1 MRLHARGTVKG
12 VTTLEPVGL
21 ALGYGTLALATAI
34 QVGDVVPGC
43 VFALIVLAFGAS
55 TFAFR
60 RILRLALLVVPFAF
74 VAILTWAI
82 QLGPVDCWPSC
93 GSSRE
98 AAEVAA
104 VTLLALMVGI
114 AVLGLAVA
122 ARRSLSGSA

>member
-1 MRLHARGTVKG
+1 MTSP
-12 VTTLEPVGL
+12 ESVGF
-21 ALGYGTLALATAI
+21 AVGYGTLALATAI
-34 QVGDVVPGC
+34 QVGDLVPGW

-55 TFAFR
+55 TFAFG
-60 RILRLALLVVPFAF
+60 RILRRALFVIPFAF

-104 VTLLALMVGI
+104 VTLLAVMVAI
-114 AVLGLAVA
+114 AVLGLTVA
-122 ARRSLSGSA
+122 ARRSLSGAA